1 MCVVNVFRKL
11 GKGFLYPFSLFSYP
25 ETSTLRCLRRSS
37 RNLHPTG
44 KITNFYVNQR
54 VFSKK
59 TAFTAHFLTK
69 REKWHTPHSENPHS
83 DLDFN
88 FNLNFNL
95 NIF

>member
-1 MCVVNVFRKL
+1 MFSENSGRVSSTP
-11 GKGFLYPFSLFSYP
+11 FLSSPIQRQAHSVAFAGV
-25 ETSTLRCLRRSS
+25 S

-69 REKWHTPHSENPHS
+69 REKWHTPHSENPPS
-83 DLDFN
+83 DLDFSFN
-88 FNLNFNL
+88 LNLNFNL